1 MDGGGC
7 GGARHLRAAAEL
19 ELADHRALG
28 VVGGGAREEEALRQL
43 LLVELGEDVLV
54 GGRTEGEGVR
64 CGGGEEEGWWW
75 RWWRWWWWREWR
87 QAAEERA
94 HLVGEVAE
102 ELHDLLELVLE
113 RLVREALAALLEQV
127 VAELGEGEEREEVR
141 WRWRLW
147 W

>member
-1 MDGGGC
+1 ME
-7 GGARHLRAAAEL
+7 R
-19 ELADHRALG
+19 
-28 VVGGGAREEEALRQL
+28 
-43 LLVELGEDVLV
+43 VE
-54 GGRTEGEGVR
+54 
-64 CGGGEEEGWWW
+64 
-75 RWWRWWWWREWR
+75 
-87 QAAEERA
+87 AAEESA